1 MEQNEYFDDLTKIKE
16 AITDNRNKAMV
27 VVNSAMIITYYQIGT
42 IINQRKTWGNKY
54 IEMLASDLKEY
65 GKGYSV
71 DQLKRMARFAS
82 YFSENEIS
90 AQAVHQ
96 IPWSTIIELM
106 RLSSSKEEAIWYVKQ
121 IIKNKWSRSHVLK
134 QFELQVY
141 QRQAVSPLISDKKD
155 YIQGIIKDTLAF
167 DFISKNEVID
177 EKSLKDK
184 LIDNILLFLQELGTG
199 FALVDREYKL
209 LTPTG
214 KNFFIDLL
222 MYHTKV
228 HAYVVI
234 EVKLEDV
241 IPADFGQLNFYVNA
255 IDDLEKTEADNETIG
270 LLLCKTADNYVVE
283 TSFKGLKTPIGVSKY
298 KLFEDLPAYLTNK
311 LKLIDKTV
319 NNDSSL
325 KLMND
330 SKEGKEIK

>member
-16 AITDNRNKAMV
+16 TITENRNKAMV

-54 IEMLASDLKEY
+54 IERLSRDLKEY
-65 GKGYSV
+65 GRGYSYP
-71 DQLKRMARFAS
+71 QLKKMSHFATI
-82 YFSENEIS
+82 FTKNEIGS
-90 AQAVHQ
+90 QPVTQ
-96 IPWSTIIELM
+96 IPWGTLYGIIAK
-106 RLSSSKEEAIWYVKQ
+106 SSSKEEMLWYISQ
-121 IIKNKWSRSHVLK
+121 TYKNRWSRSVVFK
-134 QFELQVY
+134 QFELQAY
-141 QRQAVSPLISDKKD
+141 QRQVVSPLISDEKT

-184 LIDNILLFLQELGTG
+184 LVNNIILFLQELGTG
-199 FALVDREYKL
+199 FALVGREYKL
-209 LTPTG
+209 VTPTG

-234 EVKLEDV
+234 EVKLEDI

-255 IDDLEKTEADNETIG
+255 IDDLEKTETDNETIG

-283 TSFKGLKTPIGVSKY
+283 TSFKGLKTLIGVSKY

-311 LKLIDKTV
+311 LNSIDKAEE
-319 NNDSSL
+319 NDSSL
-325 KLMND
+325 ELINN
-330 SKEGKEIK
+330 SKGGKEIK

>member
-1 MEQNEYFDDLTKIKE
+1 MEQNEYFKDLAKIKKT
-16 AITDNRNKAMV
+16 ITENRNKTMV

-42 IINQRKTWGNKY
+42 IINQRKTWGSKY

-65 GKGYSV
+65 GSGYST
-71 DQLKRMARFAS
+71 DQLKRMSRFAS

-96 IPWSTIIELM
+96 IPWSTIVELM
-106 RLSSSKEEAIWYVKQ
+106 RLSSSKEESLWYVGQ
-121 IIKNKWSRSHVLK
+121 IVKYKWSRSHVLK
-134 QFELQVY
+134 QFELQAY
-141 QRQAVSPLISDKKD
+141 QRQTVPPLITNENA

-167 DFISKNEVID
+167 DFISKNEVTD

-184 LIDNILLFLQELGTG
+184 LIDNIILFLQELGTG
-199 FALVDREYKL
+199 FALVGREYKL

-234 EVKLEDV
+234 EVKLED
-241 IPADFGQLNFYVNA
+241 ITPADFGQLNFYVNA
-255 IDDLEKTEADNETIG
+255 IDDLEKTETDNDTIG
-270 LLLCKTADNYVVE
+270 MLLCKTADNYVVE
-283 TSFKGLKTPIGVSKY
+283 TSFKGLKTPIGISKY
-298 KLFEDLPAYLTNK
+298 KLFEDLPIYLTNK
-311 LKLIDKTV
+311 LNQIDKKD
-319 NNDSSL
+319 NN
-325 KLMND
+325 N
-330 SKEGKEIK
+330 SKEERE

>member
-1 MEQNEYFDDLTKIKE
+1 MEQKEYFNDLTKIKE
-16 AITDNRNKAMV
+16 TIAENRNKAMV

-42 IINQRKTWGNKY
+42 IINQRKSWGNKY

-65 GKGYSV
+65 GKGYSI

-96 IPWSTIIELM
+96 IPWSTIVELM
-106 RLSSSKEEAIWYVKQ
+106 RLSTSKEEALWYVDQ
-121 IIKNKWSRSHVLK
+121 IIKNKWSRSHLLK
-134 QFELQVY
+134 QFELQAY
-141 QRQAVSPLISDKKD
+141 QRHVVPPLISDEKT

-167 DFISKNEVID
+167 DFISKNEVTD

-184 LIDNILLFLQELGTG
+184 LIDNIILFLQELGNG
-199 FALVDREYKL
+199 FALVGREYKL

-234 EVKLEDV
+234 EVKLED
-241 IPADFGQLNFYVNA
+241 ITPSDFGQLNFYVNA
-255 IDDLEKTEADNETIG
+255 IDDLEKTEDDNETVG
-270 LLLCKTADNYVVE
+270 MLLCKTADNYIVE
-283 TSFKGLKTPIGVSKY
+283 ASFKGLKTPIGVSKY
-298 KLFEDLPAYLTNK
+298 KLFEDLPIYLTNK
-311 LKLIDKTV
+311 LNSIDKTEDD
-319 NNDSSL
+319 DSSL
-325 KLMND
+325 KLISD
-330 SKEGKEIK
+330 SKEGKDIK